1 MKVLLLAALSVLIST
16 AAQACTP
23 TESDFQALAASPS
36 QLTPSGFS
44 ALTPVYQNSVCNT
57 RAFIKQVDD
66 QKGVITDIKGY
77 SSKYLTP
84 AEKQRV
90 EKATEDLTVK
100 TLAAQK
106 H

>member
-23 TESDFQALAASPS
+23 SESEFQALAESPS
-36 QLTPSGFS
+36 HLTPSGFS
-44 ALTPVYQNSVCNT
+44 ALTPVYQNSVCQT
-57 RAFIKQVDD
+57 RAFIKRVDD
-66 QKGVITDIKGY
+66 QKGVITEIKGY

-84 AEKQRV
+84 SEKLRV
-90 EKATEDLTVK
+90 EKATEDLAVK
-100 TLAAQK
+100 TLSAQK